1 MKKYLISFLAVVI
14 LPFATNAQQADRS
27 TSTDYFGDWRLSCAE
42 QGGNERCLV
51 TQAQIDQNGAT
62 VSVINVSKA
71 EDDFVVEFVL
81 PLMTD
86 LTTPVEL
93 NISGNESR
101 SLPYNACNQS
111 ACFIL
116 LTEADAVLEAF
127 KANASANMLFGLF
140 NGQSVNVNISL
151 RGFTAAYEALSEK

>member
-1 MKKYLISFLAVVI
+1 MKKYLISILAAVI
-14 LPFATNAQQADRS
+14 LPVVTNAQQADRS

-51 TQAQIDQNGAT
+51 TQAQIDQNGTT

-93 NISGNESR
+93 NISDNESR
-101 SLPYNACNQS
+101 SLLYNACNQS

-116 LTEADAVLEAF
+116 LTEADVVLEAF

>member
-1 MKKYLISFLAVVI
+1 MKKYLIVLFLASFLPSFV
-14 LPFATNAQQADRS
+14 NAQEADRS
-27 TSTDYFGDWRLSCAE
+27 TSTDYFGDWRLSCVE
-42 QGGNERCLV
+42 QEGEKRCV
-51 TQAQIDQNGAT
+51 VSQAQIDKSGAT

-71 EDDFVVEFVL
+71 ENALVIEFVL

-93 NISGNESR
+93 NISDTESQ

-116 LTEADAVLEAF
+116 LTETDAVLEAF
-127 KANASANMLFGLF
+127 KANASANMAFGLF

-151 RGFTAAYEALSEK
+151 RGFTAAHQALSEK

>member
-1 MKKYLISFLAVVI
+1 MKKYLISFLTVVI

-93 NISGNESR
+93 KITENKSQ

-116 LTEADAVLEAF
+116 VTEAASVLDAF
-127 KANASANMLFGLF
+127 KANASANMVFGLF
-140 NGQSVNVNISL
+140 NGQSVNVNIPL
-151 RGFTAAYEALSEK
+151 RGFTAAYEVLSEK

>member
-1 MKKYLISFLAVVI
+1 MKKCLISILAAVI
-14 LPFATNAQQADRS
+14 LPVVTNAQQADRS
-27 TSTDYFGDWRLSCAE
+27 TSTDYFGDWQLSCAE
-42 QGGNERCLV
+42 QGGAERCLV

-71 EDDFVVEFVL
+71 GDDLFIEFVL

-93 NISGNESR
+93 KITENKSQ
-101 SLPYNACNQS
+101 SLQYNACNQS

-116 LTEADAVLEAF
+116 LSDAAAVLEAF
-127 KANASANMLFGLF
+127 KANASANMVFGLF

-151 RGFTAAYEALSEK
+151 RGFTAAFEALSEK